1 MYKFNF
7 IRHIRERLNCYN
19 IVNFQVKNCSTMNYQ
34 YIYIIFMIGIMFC
47 LIKGWVIFNNNT
59 YQYIFFYKN
68 LILFHEIILN
78 KCLFIKIKEYLW
90 HINFTKKNYFLYL
103 FILINFNGIL
113 KLLCYIFSLIDFNS

>member
-78 KCLFIKIKEYLW
+78 KCLFIKIKEY
-90 HINFTKKNYFLYL
+90 
-103 FILINFNGIL
+103 
-113 KLLCYIFSLIDFNS
+113 YIFNI